1 MAKRS
6 SNSSRKQ
13 KIDKKK
19 NNDTNKQKNN
29 NDNQHKPE
37 DLDDKYEF
45 DISTSPGVSRDYGAG
60 NDLVKIRSR
69 DVDQIRITFTSGE
82 VGNGSPN
89 DGSAI
94 APQDGGLAVRVQ
106 AENAAGH
113 LVGPVSRFDDEGI
126 QFKANRDALFDVR
139 DLVTGASRGLFDEV
153 ILGTSGNDKLGDDN
167 HDRREYYDN
176 DDSQDD
182 GREDNPDSYYING
195 GMGNDRIYGGSK
207 NDFLVGG
214 AGDDVLIGR
223 QGNDTLLGGAGI
235 DTLRG
240 GQGNDTINGG
250 DGNDILRGGAG
261 SDRFI
266 FTGTA
271 GNDRILDFVS
281 GTDKIDLDAYGITA
295 ANVAVTS
302 LNGNTVLGVNTDGI
316 AGAEFTITL
325 IGVGTPLATD
335 YIF

>member
-6 SNSSRKQ
+6 SKAARKQ
-13 KIDKKK
+13 KKVVEQK
-19 NNDTNKQKNN
+19 NENN
-29 NDNQHKPE
+29 NDNYIDNKRI
-37 DLDDKYEF
+37 DLDDKFEF
-45 DISTSPGVSRDYGAG
+45 DISTSPAISRNFGAG
-60 NDLVKIRSR
+60 DDLVKIRSR
-69 DVDQIRITFTSGE
+69 DVDQIRITFTSAE
-82 VGNGSPN
+82 VGNGNPN

-106 AENAAGH
+106 AENAAGN

-167 HDRREYYDN
+167 DDRREFHDY

-195 GMGNDRIYGGSK
+195 GMGNDRIFGGSK

-214 AGDDVLIGR
+214 GGDDVLIGR
-223 QGNDTLLGGAGI
+223 QGNDTLLGGAGN

-240 GQGNDTINGG
+240 GRGNDTINGG
-250 DGNDILRGGAG
+250 DGNDTLRGGAG
-261 SDRFI
+261 GDRFI
-266 FTGTA
+266 FTGAA

-281 GTDKIDLDAYGITA
+281 GTDTIDLDAYGITA

-302 LNGNTVLGVNTDGI
+302 VNGNTVLGVNTDGI
-316 AGAEFTITL
+316 AGADFTITL
-325 IGVGTPLATD
+325 VGVGAPLATD